1 MCGICGIFEF
11 RAGTDKE
18 TVTRR
23 MMSVMKHR
31 GPDDEGVWSDKKI
44 SMGFVRLSIID
55 LNHSANQP
63 MTDDESRYVITFN
76 GEIYNYIEIREKLI
90 SKGHRFKTGSDTEVL
105 LKAYAEWGKESF
117 SMFNGMFAF
126 AIYDRYSGK
135 LILVR
140 DRYGVKPL
148 YYFFDSEKFIYASE
162 IQPILDAYPELR
174 ETNDEAVFN
183 YLVFNRTDYDETTF
197 FRRIK
202 KLRQGHYAEIET
214 TAGFRQWYNLKQRL
228 GENDGKGSLIELLES
243 SVKLR
248 LRSDVPVG
256 VCLSGGLDSS
266 TIMSILTRK
275 FGRRDINSF
284 SAVYGGSFEHDESRF
299 INEYRDEISDMHFIT
314 PDHDT
319 LFNDMEDFVNAH
331 GEPIPSTSPYAQYK
345 VMEIAKKKVKV
356 TLDGQ
361 GADEEL
367 AGYHY
372 FFGNYFKELL
382 LRFRFITLAAE
393 MISYRRRHH
402 SLYAYKTFLY
412 FLLPAYLKTRLRSRK
427 AGYISEGFYSEYK
440 SGNKIAGELY
450 SSGSLNEA
458 LLRHFEMKLE
468 HLLKWEDRNSM
479 HFSLEA
485 RLPFLDYR
493 VVEHCLSLPSKEI
506 IRQGMTKHILR
517 RQTAGLLPESIRDR
531 TDKTGFDTPEDEWF
545 RKENFREFIS
555 DVINSESFRGMGYV
569 NPDMA
574 SVLYKMH
581 LDRKINISKDIWKW
595 INLYLWKN
603 KFIG

>member
-11 RAGTDKE
+11 GAGLNKE
-18 TVTRR
+18 SLTKQ
-23 MMSVMKHR
+23 MMGVIRHR
-31 GPDDEGVWSDKKI
+31 GPDDEGLWSDKKI
-44 SMGFVRLSIID
+44 AMGFVRLSIID

-90 SKGHRFKTGSDTEVL
+90 SKGHRFRTGSDTEVL
-105 LKAYAEWGKESF
+105 LKSYIEWGKDSF
-117 SMFNGMFAF
+117 PKFNGMFAF

-135 LILVR
+135 LILAR

-148 YYFFDSEKFIYASE
+148 YYHYDKEKFVYASE
-162 IQPILDAYPELR
+162 IQPILDAFPGLK

-183 YLVFNRTDYDETTF
+183 YLVFNRTDYDESTF
-197 FRRIK
+197 FRRINK
-202 KLRQGHYAEIET
+202 IRQGYYAEIDT
-214 TAGFRQWYNLKQRL
+214 TVEFRKWYDLKHRIKNNKTDGNLL
-228 GENDGKGSLIELLES
+228 ELLES

-266 TIMSILTRK
+266 TIMSLLTKRMN
-275 FGRRDINSF
+275 RRDINSF
-284 SAVYGGSFEHDESRF
+284 SAVYDDSFKRNEKEYID
-299 INEYRDEISDMHFIT
+299 EYRQELDYMHFTT
-314 PDHDT
+314 PTHET
-319 LFNDMEDFVNAH
+319 LFRDKESFIEAH

-345 VMEIAKKKVKV
+345 VMELAKGKVKV

-367 AGYHY
+367 GGYHY

-382 LRFRFITLAAE
+382 LRFRLITLASE
-393 MISYRRRHH
+393 MISYRRMHE
-402 SLYAYKTFLY
+402 SLYAYKTFIY
-412 FLLPAYLKTRLRSRK
+412 FLLPPYLKTKLRGDR
-427 AGYISEGFYSEYK
+427 AGYLNNDFYSEHR

-458 LLRHFEMKLE
+458 LYKHFEMKLE

-493 VVEHCLSLPSKEI
+493 VVEHCLALPSKDI
-506 IRQGMTKHILR
+506 IKRGMTKHILR
-517 RQTAGLLPESIRDR
+517 QQTEGLLPEKIRLR
-531 TDKTGFDTPEDEWF
+531 KDKTGFDTPEDEWF
-545 RKENFREFIS
+545 RKENFRKFIKEILGS
-555 DVINSESFRGMGYV
+555 DDFRNMGYV
-569 NPDMA
+569 DAKRAML
-574 SVLYKMH
+574 LYGMH
-581 LDRKINISKDIWKW
+581 LERRIDISKEIWKW

-603 KFIG
+603 KFTA